1 MYIYGIIHVIL
12 IYRHDFIVICNLGYL
27 MVVFFQVGVDMYV
40 SNVEYVARSP
50 QCLRNTSEHTQM
62 IDRIP
67 VVIAISG
74 KYQ

>member
-1 MYIYGIIHVIL
+1 
-12 IYRHDFIVICNLGYL
+12 

-40 SNVEYVARSP
+40 SNVEYVARNP